1 MNAKPKRLLRPRISI
16 GGLLALITFVTVA
29 IVSYQQWVA
38 YRRTENARQWIL
50 NAFERSEFD
59 WLNIRSFNNFFGSH
73 CMPDISNVEQIP
85 TLIAGALHLETVEQK
100 NMLLE
105 NPG

>member
-50 NAFERSEFD
+50 NVFEMSEFD
-59 WLNIRSFNNFFGSH
+59 WWEDLRDGLRTYK
-73 CMPDISNVEQIP
+73 ISPEE
-85 TLIAGALHLETVEQK
+85 L
-100 NMLLE
+100 
-105 NPG
+105 

>member
-1 MNAKPKRLLRPRISI
+1 M
-16 GGLLALITFVTVA
+16 ITFVTVA

-38 YRRTENARQWIL
+38 YQRIENARQWIL

-59 WLNIRSFNNFFGSH
+59 WRNFRAEFNPH
-73 CMPDISNVEQIP
+73 ILDISNVEQIP